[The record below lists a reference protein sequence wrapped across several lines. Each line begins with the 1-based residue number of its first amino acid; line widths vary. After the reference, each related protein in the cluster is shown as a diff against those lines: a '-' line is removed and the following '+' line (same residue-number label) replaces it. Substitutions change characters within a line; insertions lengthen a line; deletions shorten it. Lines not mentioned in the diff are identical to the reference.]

1 MGVGQV
7 LLRVVGV
14 GDVWRRLTQ
23 LQSSCWRR
31 RRVVKEVEDQ
41 VESVEEEERLKADWL
56 TAEELHRYC
65 EIFVVHPATLS
76 IYLSI

>member
-1 MGVGQV
+1 M
-7 LLRVVGV
+7 
-14 GDVWRRLTQ
+14 
-23 LQSSCWRR
+23 
-31 RRVVKEVEDQ
+31 VKEVEDQ